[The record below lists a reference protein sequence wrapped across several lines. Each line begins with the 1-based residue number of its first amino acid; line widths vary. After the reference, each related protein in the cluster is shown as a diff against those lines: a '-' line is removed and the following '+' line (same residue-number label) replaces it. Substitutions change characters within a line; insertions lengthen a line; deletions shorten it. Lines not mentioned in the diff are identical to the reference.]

1 MTTQIRPS
9 VLENTAVTAG
19 TYGGASVVPRYVVD
33 AQGRITNAANVN
45 IAIASSSVSGT
56 FPSTS
61 ITGLATSATTD
72 TTNASN
78 ITSGTLGSARLPSSG
93 VAAGIYGAS
102 SSSHPSFTIDAY
114 GRVTA
119 VSNTNIAISSGAVSG
134 LAASATTDTTNAS
147 NIASGTLAAGRLPT
161 SGVTGGSYGSA
172 SAVGT
177 FTVDGYGR
185 LTSASSVS
193 ISISSSAVSGT
204 FPSTSITG
212 LAASATTDATNASNI
227 SSGTLNAARL
237 PYTMNQSVGTGNN
250 VQFNSLG
257 VGTAASG
264 TAGEIR
270 ATNNITAYYSDARLK
285 DFLGTIPNA
294 LEKVL
299 SLNGYY
305 FVENARAKELGYNN
319 DTRQVGVSAQEVE
332 AVLPEVI
339 ADAPINANVEGADY
353 KTVYY
358 EKLIPLLIEAI
369 KEQQRQ
375 IDELKNK

>member
-9 VLENTAVTAG
+9 VLENTSVTAG
-19 TYGGASVVPRYVVD
+19 TYGGASQVPRYVVD

-45 IAIASSSVSGT
+45 ITIASSSVTGT

-93 VAAGIYGAS
+93 IAAGIYGGL
-102 SSSHPSFTIDAY
+102 SSSHATFTVDVY
-114 GRVTA
+114 GRITS
-119 VSNTNIAISSGAVSG
+119 VSNTAIAIASGAVSG

-161 SGVTGGSYGSA
+161 SGVTGGSYGGA
-172 SAVGT
+172 ATVGT

-185 LTSASSVS
+185 LTSASNVS
-193 ISISSSAVSGT
+193 IAISYTQVSG
-204 FPSTSITG
+204 
-212 LAASATTDATNASNI
+212 LATSATTDATNASNI

-237 PYTMNQSVGTGNN
+237 PYTMNQSVGTTNN

-270 ATNNITAYYSDARLK
+270 ATNNVTAYYSDARLK
-285 DFLGTIPNA
+285 EFLGTIPNA

-319 DTRQVGVSAQEVE
+319 DARQVGVSAQEVE

-339 ADAPINANVEGADY
+339 TDAPINANVEGSDY

-358 EKLIPLLIEAI
+358 DKLIPLLIEAI
-369 KEQQRQ
+369 KEQQKQ